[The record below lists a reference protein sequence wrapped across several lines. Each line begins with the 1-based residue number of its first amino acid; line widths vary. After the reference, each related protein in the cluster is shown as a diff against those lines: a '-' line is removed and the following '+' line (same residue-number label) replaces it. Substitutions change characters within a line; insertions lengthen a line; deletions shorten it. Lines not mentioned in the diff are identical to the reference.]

1 MKMKIN
7 LLMKKEEIDTEKIDK
22 TKIAVV
28 LDILM
33 ATTSITAALAEGA
46 KSVIPVL
53 NEAEA
58 ISEKKKYND
67 KEVCIAGEA
76 GGFVIDGFLTPVPLS
91 LCKYVQVK
99 KVILSTTNVYI
110 TIRSNLNTKKTYI
123 ASLLNSVAVAKD
135 ITSHYNN
142 ESILIIC
149 AGSSGQFCLEDF
161 YGAGYLINELIKRTE
176 DQKIELSD
184 SAK

>member
-7 LLMKKEEIDTEKIDK
+7 LLMKKEEIDTEKIDQ
-22 TKIAVV
+22 TKIGVV

-58 ISEKKKYND
+58 ISEKKKYNV
-67 KEVCIAGEA
+67 KGVCIGGEA
-76 GGFVIDGFLTPVPLS
+76 GGFVIDGILTPVPLS
-91 LCKYVQVK
+91 LCKYVQGK
-99 KVILSTTNVYI
+99 KVILSTTNGTVAI
-110 TIRSNLNTKKTYI
+110 LSTLQAKKTYI

-135 ITSHYNN
+135 
-142 ESILIIC
+142 
-149 AGSSGQFCLEDF
+149 
-161 YGAGYLINELIKRTE
+161 
-176 DQKIELSD
+176 
-184 SAK
+184 